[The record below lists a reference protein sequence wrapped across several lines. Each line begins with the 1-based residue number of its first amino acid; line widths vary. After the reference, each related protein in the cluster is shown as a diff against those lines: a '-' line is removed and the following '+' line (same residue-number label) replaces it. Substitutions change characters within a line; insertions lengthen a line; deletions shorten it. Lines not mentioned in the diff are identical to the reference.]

1 MSEPVHYM
9 RRALELAA
17 LGLHGTDPNPRVGC
31 VLVRDGQIVGEG
43 WHERAGQAHAEVQA
57 LRAAGASAQGATAY
71 VSLEPCAHQGRTPP
85 CVAALIAA
93 RVARVVY
100 AVADPNPLVNGA
112 GAAALREAGIEV
124 TGDVLSEPAQ
134 ALNPGFFKRMQTGLP
149 WVRVKLAASLDGRTA
164 LANGASRWITGP
176 EARADVQ
183 QFRARSS
190 VILSG
195 SGTVLAD
202 DPALDVRL
210 SGASRQPLRVVLD
223 SELRVPGS
231 ARVFGAGGEALVF
244 TASLDAARR
253 AVLELAGVRVES
265 VPRAA
270 DGGLQLEPILR
281 RLAQLQA
288 NEIWVEAGARLAG
301 AFLHEGWVDEFIV
314 YLAPSLLGP
323 HARSL
328 ALLPDI
334 AELAQRWAGQF
345 TDCTRLG
352 PDLRL
357 TLRPVSGVAVTA
369 SSA

>member
-1 MSEPVHYM
+1 
-9 RRALELAA
+9 
-17 LGLHGTDPNPRVGC
+17 
-31 VLVRDGQIVGEG
+31 
-43 WHERAGQAHAEVQA
+43 
-57 LRAAGASAQGATAY
+57 
-71 VSLEPCAHQGRTPP
+71 
-85 CVAALIAA
+85 
-93 RVARVVY
+93 
-100 AVADPNPLVNGA
+100 
-112 GAAALREAGIEV
+112 
-124 TGDVLSEPAQ
+124 
-134 ALNPGFFKRMQTGLP
+134 MQTGLP
-149 WVRVKLAASLDGRTA
+149 WVRVKLAASLDARTA
-164 LANGASRWITGP
+164 LANGTSRWITGP

-202 DPALDVRL
+202 DPALSVRL

-223 SELRVPGS
+223 SELRVPS
-231 ARVFGAGGEALVF
+231 TARVYGGAGEALVF
-244 TASLDAARR
+244 TASADPGRR
-253 AVLELAGVRVES
+253 AGLERAGVRVES
-265 VPRAA
+265 AARAS

-323 HARSL
+323 HARAL

>member
-1 MSEPVHYM
+1 M
-9 RRALELAA
+9 
-17 LGLHGTDPNPRVGC
+17 
-31 VLVRDGQIVGEG
+31 
-43 WHERAGQAHAEVQA
+43 
-57 LRAAGASAQGATAY
+57 
-71 VSLEPCAHQGRTPP
+71 
-85 CVAALIAA
+85 
-93 RVARVVY
+93 
-100 AVADPNPLVNGA
+100 
-112 GAAALREAGIEV
+112 
-124 TGDVLSEPAQ
+124 
-134 ALNPGFFKRMQTGLP
+134 
-149 WVRVKLAASLDGRTA
+149 
-164 LANGASRWITGP
+164 
-176 EARADVQ
+176 
-183 QFRARSS
+183 
-190 VILSG
+190 ILSG

-202 DPALDVRL
+202 DPALSVRL

-223 SELRVPGS
+223 SELRVPS
-231 ARVFGAGGEALVF
+231 TARVYGGAGEALVF
-244 TASLDAARR
+244 TASADPGRR
-253 AVLELAGVRVES
+253 AGLERAGVRVES
-265 VPRAA
+265 AARAS

-323 HARSL
+323 HARAL